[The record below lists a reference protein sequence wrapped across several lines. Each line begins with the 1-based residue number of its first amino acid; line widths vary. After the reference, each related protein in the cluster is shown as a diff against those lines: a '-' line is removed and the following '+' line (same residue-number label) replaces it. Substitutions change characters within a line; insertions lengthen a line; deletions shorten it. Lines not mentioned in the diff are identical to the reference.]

1 MTVEVFDT
9 TFAKVTIEAGGRLL
23 LTALLEDHA
32 HVGPLVAVVLS
43 SGGDVSRL
51 EGELAALGEPV
62 GPDQIS
68 PGLSRLLGGP
78 ERLRRLD
85 L

>member
-1 MTVEVFDT
+1 M
-9 TFAKVTIEAGGRLL
+9 TIEAGGRLL

-51 EGELAALGEPV
+51 EGELAALGEPFGTDPASREV
-62 GPDQIS
+62 
-68 PGLSRLLGGP
+68 SRLLGGP